1 MNYVIYRNIK
11 RTARKW
17 LFCALTSLPLGGL
30 GWALTS
36 CSDMLDTEGERQVF
50 DPELNQKTDSMFYA
64 YGILQAMQQVADQY
78 VFQGEMRGDLVK
90 TTEYTDS
97 MLSRLADFSAT
108 TTNRYDSAYAYYR
121 VINNCNYYIAHRDTS
136 LYTGATNVVINEY
149 AGVKAIRAWAYLQLA
164 RNYGKVPFFT
174 EPLTKISQ
182 IEDNSYPELDLAG
195 IVSRLAPDLERYT
208 GFTTTNFGN
217 VVFDVGS
224 PNSSNS
230 QKSVTSRLLMVPVD
244 VILGDLYLENNQ
256 YGDAAR
262 HYITYLTQVA
272 TQNSSAYFSAYTTGR
287 RGGRGVVDNDRPSDW
302 DQSSN
307 QGVSVAN
314 PWSSIFTANNPTA
327 DIITYIPMA
336 VNRTVGT
343 TTNLPLAFG
352 YNYYATASDAQINGL
367 YVDEVQIV
375 PSDSYL
381 ALSDSTDYYYY
392 PVATSGLAR
401 SEVKSVK
408 LGDQRLVSILRQ
420 ETKDDET
427 KTWIRKYESA
437 NIVLYRTATVLLH
450 LAEALNRLGMPDAA
464 FAILKDGI
472 GPQLLGDDASYYM
485 SDATKQLLQTA
496 YPLLS
501 STNISKFDSDNRD
514 NPNRI
519 GIHMHGAGMCRDYNG
534 QDYVASPYRYAP
546 VLEQKLREIS
556 NQFNYFSGHT
566 EQVVD
571 TLGET
576 HSVFVWDGQLTKAD
590 SINAM
595 EDILC
600 DEYALEFAFEGTRWF
615 DLMRLARH
623 KNEAGLYDANF
634 GGKWLARKLAYKH
647 PLVNLEDKNNW
658 YLPFR

>member
-1 MNYVIYRNIK
+1 MKTTIFYKV
-11 RTARKW
+11 RKMAKGFLPFY
-17 LFCALTSLPLGGL
+17 LFTLLPLC
-30 GWALTS
+30 S
-36 CSDMLDTEGERQVF
+36 CSDMLETDSNHQVF
-50 DPELNQKTDSMFYA
+50 DPALNQKTDSLFYA

-121 VINNCNYYIAHRDTS
+121 VINNCNYYIAHRDTA

-174 EPLTKISQ
+174 QPLTKISQ
-182 IEDNSYPELDLAG
+182 IEDKSYPELDLAG
-195 IVSRLAPDLERYT
+195 IVSELAPDLEQYT
-208 GFTTTNFGN
+208 GFVTTDFGN
-217 VVFDVGS
+217 VTFDAG
-224 PNSSNS
+224 SSNS
-230 QKSVTSRLLMVPVD
+230 GVSKSIASRLLMIPVD

-256 YGDAAR
+256 YDKAAS
-262 HYITYLTQVA
+262 HYITWLTRVCSDP
-272 TQNSSAYFSAYTTGR
+272 TSPYFQAFTSGR
-287 RGGRGVVDNDRPSDW
+287 RSQATALNDRPGDW

-307 QGVSVAN
+307 TSVTGAST
-314 PWSSIFTANNPTA
+314 WSSIFTSSNATA

-343 TTNLPLAFG
+343 VTNVPMAFG
-352 YNYYATASDAQINGL
+352 YNYYATASEARVNGL
-367 YVDEVQIV
+367 YVDEVQIE

-381 ALSDSTDYYYY
+381 TLSDSTDYYYY
-392 PVATSGLAR
+392 PIVSGLPR
-401 SEVKSVK
+401 SQVSIAK
-408 LGDQRLVSILRQ
+408 LGDQRAANTLMMDY
-420 ETKDDET
+420 DDELST
-427 KTWIRKYESA
+427 KIWIRKYENA
-437 NIVLYRTATVLLH
+437 NIVLYRISTVWLH

-472 GPQLLGDDASYYM
+472 GAHLLSDDAAYYM
-485 SDATKQLLQTA
+485 TAATKEALRTT

-501 STNISKFDSDNRD
+501 AANASKFETPASH
-514 NPNRI
+514 I

-534 QDYVASPYRYAP
+534 QDYVASPYR
-546 VLEQKLREIS
+546 
-556 NQFNYFSGHT
+556 F
-566 EQVVD
+566 D
-571 TLGET
+571 TIVGLKLGELAAT
-576 HSVFVWDGQLTKAD
+576 GYPVGTTRAD

-600 DEYALEFAFEGTRWF
+600 DEYALELAFEGTRWY

-623 KNEAGLYDANF
+623 KNAAGLYDANF
-634 GGKWLARKLAYKH
+634 GSRWLARKLAYKQ
-647 PLVNLEDKNNW
+647 PVVNLEDKNNW
-658 YLPFR
+658 YLPFK

>member
-1 MNYVIYRNIK
+1 MKTTIFYKV
-11 RTARKW
+11 RKMAKGFLPFY
-17 LFCALTSLPLGGL
+17 LFTLLPLC
-30 GWALTS
+30 S
-36 CSDMLDTEGERQVF
+36 CSDMLETDSNHQVF
-50 DPELNQKTDSMFYA
+50 DPALNQKTDSLFYA

-121 VINNCNYYIAHRDTS
+121 VINNCNYYIAHRDTA

-174 EPLTKISQ
+174 QPLTKISQ
-182 IEDNSYPELDLAG
+182 IEDNSYPELDLDG
-195 IVSRLAPDLERYT
+195 IVRELAPDLEQYT
-208 GFTTTNFGN
+208 GFNTTDFGD
-217 VVFDVGS
+217 VSFDVGS

-230 QKSVTSRLLMVPVD
+230 SKMVSSRLLMIPVD

-256 YGDAAR
+256 YDLAAS
-262 HYITYLTQVA
+262 HYITWLTRVS
-272 TQNSSAYFSAYTTGR
+272 TQPYSPFFETLSTGR
-287 RGGRGVVDNDRPSDW
+287 RGDAVENDRPGDW
-302 DQSSN
+302 DMGSN
-307 QGVSVAN
+307 NSVTGASTWN
-314 PWSSIFTANNPTA
+314 AIFTANNSTA

-343 TTNLPLAFG
+343 VSNVPLAFG

-367 YVDEVQIV
+367 YVDEVQIE

-381 ALSDSTDYYYY
+381 TLSDSTDYYYY
-392 PVATSGLAR
+392 PVVSSGLAR
-401 SEVKSVK
+401 SQVSIAK
-408 LGDQRLVSILRQ
+408 LGDQRAAGILRQ
-420 ETKDDET
+420 DVDDEEST
-427 KTWIRKYESA
+427 KTWIRKYENA
-437 NIVLYRTATVLLH
+437 NIVLYRTSTVLLH

-472 GPQLLGDDASYYM
+472 GAHLLTDDAAYYM
-485 SDATKQLLQTA
+485 TDATKEALRTT

-501 STNISKFDSDNRD
+501 STNISKFEAAGS
-514 NPNRI
+514 RI

-534 QDYVASPYRYAP
+534 QDYVESPYRLDTIVGA
-546 VLEQKLREIS
+546 KLKELAAT
-556 NQFNYFSGHT
+556 FSL
-566 EQVVD
+566 QP
-571 TLGET
+571 
-576 HSVFVWDGQLTKAD
+576 SAFTKAD

-595 EDILC
+595 EDVLC
-600 DEYALEFAFEGTRWF
+600 DEYALELAFEGTRWY

-623 KNEAGLYDANF
+623 KNAAGLYGANF
-634 GGKWLARKLAYKH
+634 GSQWLARKLAFKQ
-647 PLVNLEDKNNW
+647 PVVNLEDKQNW
-658 YLPFR
+658 YLPFK

>member
-1 MNYVIYRNIK
+1 MKTTIFYKV
-11 RTARKW
+11 RKMAKGFLPFY
-17 LFCALTSLPLGGL
+17 LFTLLPLC
-30 GWALTS
+30 S
-36 CSDMLDTEGERQVF
+36 CSDMLETDSNHQVF
-50 DPELNQKTDSMFYA
+50 DPALNQKTDSLFYA

-121 VINNCNYYIAHRDTS
+121 VINNCNYYIAHRDTA

-174 EPLTKISQ
+174 QPLTKISQ
-182 IEDNSYPELDLAG
+182 IEDKSYPELDLAG
-195 IVSRLAPDLERYT
+195 IVSELAPDLEQYT
-208 GFTTTNFGN
+208 GFATTDFGSY
-217 VVFDVGS
+217 VFDVGS

-230 QKSVTSRLLMVPVD
+230 SKMVYSRLLMIPVD

-256 YGDAAR
+256 YDLAAS
-262 HYITYLTQVA
+262 HYITWLTRV
-272 TQNSSAYFSAYTTGR
+272 SLEPYSPYFQSFTSGR
-287 RGGRGVVDNDRPSDW
+287 RGVMSGDIDLPGDW
-302 DQSSN
+302 DQSN
-307 QGVSVAN
+307 NYSVTGASS
-314 PWSSIFTANNPTA
+314 WSGPIFTSNNASA

-343 TTNLPLAFG
+343 VSNVPLAFG
-352 YNYYATASDAQINGL
+352 YNYYATASDAQVNGL
-367 YVDEVQIV
+367 YVDEVQIE

-381 ALSDSTDYYYY
+381 TLSDSTDYYYF
-392 PVATSGLAR
+392 PVTSSGLAR
-401 SEVKSVK
+401 SEVSSAK
-408 LGDQRLVSILRQ
+408 LGDQRASGILRFDVDA
-420 ETKDDET
+420 EESTKV
-427 KTWIRKYESA
+427 WIEKYQNA
-437 NIVLYRTATVLLH
+437 NIILYRTSTVLLH

-472 GPQLLGDDASYYM
+472 GAHLLADDAAYYM
-485 SDATKQLLQTA
+485 TDATKEALRTT

-501 STNISKFDSDNRD
+501 SANISKFENAGS
-514 NPNRI
+514 RI

-534 QDYVASPYRYAP
+534 QDYVESPYRLDTIVGLKLAELASAGYP
-546 VLEQKLREIS
+546 V
-556 NQFNYFSGHT
+556 GT
-566 EQVVD
+566 
-571 TLGET
+571 
-576 HSVFVWDGQLTKAD
+576 TKAD

-600 DEYALEFAFEGTRWF
+600 DEYALELAFEGTRWY

-623 KNEAGLYDANF
+623 KNAAALYDANF
-634 GGKWLARKLAYKH
+634 GSRWLARKLAYKQ
-647 PLVNLEDKNNW
+647 PVVNLEDKNNW
-658 YLPFR
+658 YLPFK